1 VLGLPKT
8 QRRHDSI
15 CVVVD
20 RFSKMAHFLP
30 CSQTFDASK
39 VATLFFNEIVRLHGL
54 PKTIVSDRDVRFTS
68 YFWKTLWHKL
78 GTKLKF
84 STAYHPQTD
93 GQTEVVN
100 RSLGNLLRCLVGEN
114 TRNWDL
120 YLPRA
125 EFAYNDSVNRSTGK
139 SPFEI
144 VHGYKPHTPLDLV
157 PLPVHTRVSESTEN
171 FAQHIKDLH
180 KEIHAKINLSNE
192 TYKKLADTQR
202 RVKSFVEGDY
212 VMIRLRPERFPPGT
226 VRKLHARGAGPFR
239 VVKRVGSNAYVLEL
253 PPELGISSTFN
264 ITDLVEYRE
273 PAVIPSEPFEPNPI
287 IESDPD
293 PVCPPTNW
301 PVRKEQIEKIL
312 DDQVISTR
320 NRGYQRYLVRWQ
332 GRPDSDDSWISREEL
347 QELDPDLLERY
358 QSQLEPYSTGSSSS
372 HPGRI
377 GAGTRLR
384 RRLQSSIWISD

>member
-1 VLGLPKT
+1 
-8 QRRHDSI
+8 
-15 CVVVD
+15 
-20 RFSKMAHFLP
+20 
-30 CSQTFDASK
+30 
-39 VATLFFNEIVRLHGL
+39 
-54 PKTIVSDRDVRFTS
+54 
-68 YFWKTLWHKL
+68 
-78 GTKLKF
+78 
-84 STAYHPQTD
+84 
-93 GQTEVVN
+93 
-100 RSLGNLLRCLVGEN
+100 
-114 TRNWDL
+114 
-120 YLPRA
+120 
-125 EFAYNDSVNRSTGK
+125 
-139 SPFEI
+139 
-144 VHGYKPHTPLDLV
+144 
-157 PLPVHTRVSESTEN
+157 
-171 FAQHIKDLH
+171 
-180 KEIHAKINLSNE
+180 
-192 TYKKLADTQR
+192 
-202 RVKSFVEGDY
+202 
-212 VMIRLRPERFPPGT
+212 MIRLRPERFPPGT

-273 PAVIPSEPFEPNPI
+273 PAVILSEPFEPNPI

-332 GRPDSDDSWISREEL
+332 GRPDSDNSWISREEL

-358 QSQLEPYSTGSSSS
+358 QSQLDPYSTGSSSS

>member
-1 VLGLPKT
+1 MDFVLGLPRT
-8 QRRHDSI
+8 QRKHDSI
-15 CVVVD
+15 HVVVD
-20 RFSKMAHFLP
+20 HFSKMAHFLP

-54 PKTIVSDRDVRFTS
+54 SKMIVSDRDVRFTS

-114 TRNWDL
+114 TRNWDF
-120 YLPRA
+120 YLFRT
-125 EFAYNDSVNRSTGK
+125 EFTYNDSVNRSTGK
-139 SPFEI
+139 SPLEI
-144 VHGYKPHTPLDLV
+144 VHGHKPHTPLDLV
-157 PLPVHTRVSESTEN
+157 PLIVHTRVSKSAED
-171 FAQHIKDLH
+171 FAQHVKNLH
-180 KEIHAKINLSNE
+180 EEIQAKITLSNE
-192 TYKKLADTQR
+192 AYKKLADSQR
-202 RVKSFVEGDY
+202 QVKTFIEGDY

-273 PAVIPSEPFEPNPI
+273 PAVIPSEPFGPNPI

-293 PVCPPTNW
+293 SVCPPTNW
-301 PVRKEQIEKIL
+301 LMRKEQIEMIQ
-312 DDQVISTR
+312 DNQVISTH
-320 NRGYQRYLVRWQ
+320 NRGYQRYLV
-332 GRPDSDDSWISREEL
+332 
-347 QELDPDLLERY
+347 
-358 QSQLEPYSTGSSSS
+358 
-372 HPGRI
+372 H
-377 GAGTRLR
+377 
-384 RRLQSSIWISD
+384 